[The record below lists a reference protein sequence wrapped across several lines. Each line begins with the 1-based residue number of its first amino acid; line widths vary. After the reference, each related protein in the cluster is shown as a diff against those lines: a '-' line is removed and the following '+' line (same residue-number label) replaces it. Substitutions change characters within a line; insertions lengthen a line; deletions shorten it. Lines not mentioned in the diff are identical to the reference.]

1 MECTTSCARR
11 SGEKTLE
18 RIGLEKA
25 SELQVDRR
33 FCVCY
38 IAGPVVPAVMIFAS
52 VFASHCGV
60 PCVVLNATCL
70 DDFQISD
77 ECGFSSTRL
86 ETRTK
91 ESAACASMMPSDK
104 R

>member
-1 MECTTSCARR
+1 MTGGVHYVVCEAN

-33 FCVCY
+33 FCAYY

-52 VFASHCGV
+52 VLLVIAGAMCGTQC
-60 PCVVLNATCL
+60 CVLRRSP
-70 DDFQISD
+70 DI
-77 ECGFSSTRL
+77 
-86 ETRTK
+86 
-91 ESAACASMMPSDK
+91 
-104 R
+104 